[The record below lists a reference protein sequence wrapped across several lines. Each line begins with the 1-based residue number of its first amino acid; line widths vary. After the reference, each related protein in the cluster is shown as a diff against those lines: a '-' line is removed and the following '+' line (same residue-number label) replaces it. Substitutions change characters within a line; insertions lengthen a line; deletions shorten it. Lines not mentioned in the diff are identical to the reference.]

1 MAFSQSPPPL
11 VGYSTIF
18 FCGYDAHLVAGIW
31 TSSVCVQH
39 KGNKDTTKV
48 ICGKDV
54 AVMNSIVPNGRAPR
68 VLYIPLLAC
77 KVQLHLKIQ
86 LC

>member
-54 AVMNSIVPNGRAPR
+54 AVMNSIVPNGRAAPESSTFHGWP
-68 VLYIPLLAC
+68 VKFSYT
-77 KVQLHLKIQ
+77 
-86 LC
+86 